1 MIQFVSLTFIFFL
14 IDLTQFKLQI
24 IEKLLTA
31 MRINNNLAR
40 LKTYLLRHKRD
51 LILGAIFALGTNFF
65 ALLIP
70 YVLRYTIDG
79 LQTVINKETLLLY
92 ALLIASISIMG
103 GLFRYLM
110 TRRLMGVAFQI
121 EYELRNDLFNH
132 LQKLSLSYFHKIKTG
147 DIMARAT
154 NDLKAVRMLLGPGIR
169 NLLNTIIMGSTAII
183 LMLIINSKLTLY
195 SLIPLPILTVAVIIF
210 SSRIFHRFKKVQEQ
224 FSSISAGVQENLSG
238 IRVVKAYVQE
248 ENEKRK
254 FKQLNQD
261 YMNKNMSLVKIW
273 GPFFPFIMLIAGIG
287 IVIVLWFGGQLV
299 ITGEISL
306 GQFVQFSGYLMM
318 LTWPMM
324 ALGWVINLV
333 QRGSASMGR
342 LMEILDQVPEIK
354 DSEWTQDI
362 NILEGEIEFKN
373 VSFAYDEK
381 VILKN
386 INLKIPKGMT
396 IGIMGP
402 TGSGKTTLVNL
413 IPRLLELR
421 QGSLTIDGRE
431 IKTIP
436 LKVLRKNVGYVPQET
451 FLFSESLKENIIYGL
466 EGFDEAKLRRAVS
479 ISALDDEIERFSQRY
494 ETPVGERGV
503 TLSGGQKQRTALS
516 RAIIR
521 EPKILILDD
530 AFSSVDVHTEEKILK
545 QLRKF
550 RERRTCILVAHRIST
565 IHDADLIVVLKDG
578 EIVEQGTHKELVAS
592 GGIYANIYR
601 QQRLREELE
610 KIA

>member
-1 MIQFVSLTFIFFL
+1 MTLIFFL
-14 IDLTQFKLQI
+14 INLTQLKLQI

-31 MRINNNLAR
+31 MRINNNFAR

-51 LILGAIFALGTNFF
+51 LIWGVVFSIGTNLF

-92 ALLIASISIMG
+92 ALLIACISIMG
-103 GLFRYLM
+103 GFFRYLM
-110 TRRLMGVAFQI
+110 TRRIVGVAFQV
-121 EYELRNDLFNH
+121 EYELRNDLFSH

-169 NLLNTIIMGSTAII
+169 NLLNTIIMGTAAIA
-183 LMLIINSKLTLY
+183 LMLTIDYKLTLY
-195 SLIPLPILTVAVIIF
+195 SLIPLPVLTITVTIF

-224 FSSISAGVQENLSG
+224 FSSMSAGVQENLSG
-238 IRVVKAYVQE
+238 IRVVKAHAQE

-254 FKQLNQD
+254 FEQLNQE
-261 YMNKNMSLVKIW
+261 YMNRNMSLVKIW
-273 GPFFPFIMLIAGIG
+273 GPFFPFIMLIFGIG
-287 IVIVLWFGGQLV
+287 MVIVLWLGGRLV
-299 ITGEISL
+299 ITERISL
-306 GQFVQFSGYLMM
+306 GQLVQFNGYLMM
-318 LTWPMM
+318 LTFPMM
-324 ALGWVINLV
+324 ALGFVINLV

-342 LMEILDQVPEIK
+342 LVEILEQVPEIQ
-354 DSEWTQDI
+354 DGEWTQDI

-373 VSFAYDEK
+373 ASFAYDEK

-386 INLKIPKGMT
+386 INLKIPKGIT
-396 IGIMGP
+396 IGITGP
-402 TGSGKTTLVNL
+402 IGSGKSTLINL

-436 LKVLRKNVGYVPQET
+436 LKVLRKNIGYVPQET

-466 EGFDEAKLRRAVS
+466 ERFDEAKLRRAVS
-479 ISALDDEIERFSQRY
+479 ISALDDEIGRFSQGY

-530 AFSSVDVHTEEKILK
+530 AFSSVDVHTEEKILE

-550 RERRTCILVAHRIST
+550 RKRRTCILVAHRIST

-578 EIVEQGTHKELVAS
+578 EIVEQGTHKELVAKR
-592 GGIYANIYR
+592 GIYANMYR
-601 QQRLREELE
+601 QQRLQEELE
-610 KIA
+610 KTV

>member
-1 MIQFVSLTFIFFL
+1 MWGVVFSI
-14 IDLTQFKLQI
+14 
-24 IEKLLTA
+24 
-31 MRINNNLAR
+31 
-40 LKTYLLRHKRD
+40 
-51 LILGAIFALGTNFF
+51 GTNLS

-92 ALLIASISIMG
+92 ALLIVSISIMG
-103 GLFRYLM
+103 GFFRYLM
-110 TRRLMGVAFQI
+110 TRRIVGLAFQI
-121 EYELRNDLFNH
+121 EYELRNDLFTH

-169 NLLNTIIMGSTAII
+169 NSLNTVIMGTAAIA
-183 LMLIINSKLTLY
+183 LMFVINSELTLY
-195 SLIPLPILTVAVIIF
+195 SLIPLPVLTIAVAIF
-210 SSRIFHRFKKVQEQ
+210 SSRIFRRFKKVQEQ

-238 IRVVKAYVQE
+238 IRVVKAHAQE

-254 FKQLNQD
+254 FKQLNEE
-261 YMNKNMSLVKIW
+261 YLNNNMSLAKIW
-273 GPFFPFIMLIAGIG
+273 GPFFPFIMLIFGIG
-287 IVIVLWFGGQLV
+287 IIIVLWLGGRLV
-299 ITGEISL
+299 IAEKISL
-306 GQFVQFSGYLMM
+306 GQLVQFNGYLMM
-318 LTWPMM
+318 LTFPMM
-324 ALGWVINLV
+324 ALGFVINLV

-342 LMEILDQVPEIK
+342 LMEILEQVPEIQ
-354 DSEWTQDI
+354 DGDWTQDI
-362 NILEGEIEFKN
+362 NIIEGEIEFKN

-386 INLKIPKGMT
+386 INLKIPTGMT
-396 IGIMGP
+396 IGITGP
-402 TGSGKTTLVNL
+402 IGSGKSTLVNL

-436 LKVLRKNVGYVPQET
+436 LKVLRKNIGYVPQET
-451 FLFSESLKENIIYGL
+451 FLFSESLKENIVYGL
-466 EGFDEAKLRRAVS
+466 ERFDEAKLRRAVS
-479 ISALDDEIERFSQRY
+479 ISALDDEIGRFSQGY

-530 AFSSVDVHTEEKILK
+530 AFSSVDVHTEEKILG

-550 RERRTCILVAHRIST
+550 RKRRTCILVAHRIST
-565 IHDADLIVVLKDG
+565 IHDADLIVVIKDG
-578 EIVEQGTHKELVAS
+578 EIAEQGTHKELVIKR
-592 GGIYANIYR
+592 GIYANMYR
-601 QQRLREELE
+601 QQRLQEELE
-610 KIA
+610 KTV

>member
-1 MIQFVSLTFIFFL
+1 
-14 IDLTQFKLQI
+14 
-24 IEKLLTA
+24 

>member
-1 MIQFVSLTFIFFL
+1 MTFIFFL
-14 IDLTQFKLQI
+14 INLTQFKLQI

-110 TRRLMGVAFQI
+110 TRRLMGVAFQV

-421 QGSLTIDGRE
+421 QGSLTIDGME

-466 EGFDEAKLRRAVS
+466 ESFDEAKLGRAVS

-578 EIVEQGTHKELVAS
+578 EIVEQGTHKELVSS

>member
-1 MIQFVSLTFIFFL
+1 ML
-14 IDLTQFKLQI
+14 
-24 IEKLLTA
+24 
-31 MRINNNLAR
+31 
-40 LKTYLLRHKRD
+40 
-51 LILGAIFALGTNFF
+51 

-79 LQTVINKETLLLY
+79 LKTVMNKETLLLY
-92 ALLIASISIMG
+92 AVLIVSISIMAG
-103 GLFRYLM
+103 FFQFLM

-121 EYELRNDLFNH
+121 EYELRNDLFSH
-132 LQKLSLSYFHKIKTG
+132 LQKLSLSYFHKTKTG

-154 NDLKAVRMLLGPGIR
+154 NDLKAVRMLVGPGIR
-169 NLLNTIIMGSTAII
+169 NLLNTIIMGSAAII
-183 LMLIINSKLTLY
+183 LMLIIDYKLTLY
-195 SLIPLPILTVAVIIF
+195 SLMPLPVLTIAVTIF
-210 SSRIFHRFKKVQEQ
+210 SSRIFYRFQKVQEQ
-224 FSSISAGVQENLSG
+224 FSSISVGVQENLTG

-248 ENEKRK
+248 GNEKRK

-261 YMNKNMSLVKIW
+261 YMDKNISLVKIW
-273 GPFFPFIMLIAGIG
+273 GLFFPFIMLIAGIG
-287 IVIVLWFGGQLV
+287 MVIVLWLGGRLV
-299 ITGEISL
+299 MAGKISL
-306 GQFVQFSGYLMM
+306 GQFVQFNGYLMM

-324 ALGWVINLV
+324 ALGWAVNLV

-342 LMEILDQVPEIK
+342 LIEILDQAPEIK
-354 DSEWTQDI
+354 DSEYLEDI
-362 NILEGEIEFKN
+362 RTLEGEIEFKN
-373 VSFAYDEK
+373 VSFAYDKK

-386 INLKIPKGMT
+386 IDLKIPKGIT
-396 IGIMGP
+396 IGIIGP
-402 TGSGKTTLVNL
+402 TGSGKSTLVNL
-413 IPRLLELR
+413 IPRLLEVR
-421 QGSLTIDGRE
+421 EGSLTIDGME
-431 IKTIP
+431 IKSIP
-436 LKVLRKNVGYVPQET
+436 LKILRKNIGYVPQET

-479 ISALDDEIERFSQRY
+479 ISALSDEIERFSQRY

-550 RERRTCILVAHRIST
+550 RKRRTCILVSHRTST
-565 IHDADLIVVLKDG
+565 IEDADWIVVLKDG
-578 EIVEQGTHKELVAS
+578 RIVEQGTHEELVARS
-592 GGIYANIYR
+592 GIYTDIWL
-601 QQRLREELE
+601 QQQLRKELE

>member
-1 MIQFVSLTFIFFL
+1 M
-14 IDLTQFKLQI
+14 
-24 IEKLLTA
+24 
-31 MRINNNLAR
+31 
-40 LKTYLLRHKRD
+40 
-51 LILGAIFALGTNFF
+51 GTNLF

-92 ALLIASISIMG
+92 ALLIVSISVVG
-103 GLFRYLM
+103 GFFRYLM
-110 TRRLMGVAFQI
+110 TRTIVGLAFQI
-121 EYELRNDLFNH
+121 EYELRNDLFTH
-132 LQKLSLSYFHKIKTG
+132 LQKLSLSYFHNIKTG

-169 NLLNTIIMGSTAII
+169 NSLNTIIMGTAAIA
-183 LMLIINSKLTLY
+183 LMFVINSELTLY
-195 SLIPLPILTVAVIIF
+195 SLIPLPVLTIAVAIF
-210 SSRIFHRFKKVQEQ
+210 SSRIFRRFKKVQEQ

-238 IRVVKAYVQE
+238 IRVVKAHAQE

-254 FKQLNQD
+254 FKQLNQE
-261 YMNKNMSLVKIW
+261 YLNNNMSLAKIW
-273 GPFFPFIMLIAGIG
+273 GPFFPFIMLIFGIG
-287 IVIVLWFGGQLV
+287 IIIVLWLGGRLV
-299 ITGEISL
+299 IEEKISL
-306 GQFVQFSGYLMM
+306 GQLVQFNGYLMM
-318 LTWPMM
+318 LTFPMM
-324 ALGWVINLV
+324 ALGFVINLV

-342 LMEILDQVPEIK
+342 LMEILEQVPEIQ
-354 DSEWTQDI
+354 DGEWTQDI
-362 NILEGEIEFKN
+362 NIIEGEIEFKN

-386 INLKIPKGMT
+386 INLKIPTGMT
-396 IGIMGP
+396 IGITGP
-402 TGSGKTTLVNL
+402 IGSGKSTLVNL

-421 QGSLTIDGRE
+421 QGSLTIDGTE

-436 LKVLRKNVGYVPQET
+436 LRVLRKNIGYVPQET

-466 EGFDEAKLRRAVS
+466 ERFDEARLRRAVS
-479 ISALDDEIERFSQRY
+479 ISALDDEIGRFSQGY

-521 EPKILILDD
+521 EPEILILDD
-530 AFSSVDVHTEEKILK
+530 AFSSVDVHTEEKILE

-550 RERRTCILVAHRIST
+550 RKRRTCILVAHRIST

-578 EIVEQGTHKELVAS
+578 EIVEQGTHKELVARR
-592 GGIYANIYR
+592 GIYTNMYR
-601 QQRLREELE
+601 QQRLQEELE
-610 KIA
+610 KTV

>member
-1 MIQFVSLTFIFFL
+1 LTFIFFL
-14 IDLTQFKLQI
+14 INLTQFKLQI

-110 TRRLMGVAFQI
+110 TRRLMGVAFQV

-421 QGSLTIDGRE
+421 QGSLTIDGME

-466 EGFDEAKLRRAVS
+466 ESFDEAKLGRAVS

-578 EIVEQGTHKELVAS
+578 EIVEQGTHKELVSS

>member
-1 MIQFVSLTFIFFL
+1 LTFIFFL
-14 IDLTQFKLQI
+14 INLTQFKLQI

-40 LKTYLLRHKRD
+40 LKTYLLRHKRG

-103 GLFRYLM
+103 GFFRYLM
-110 TRRLMGVAFQI
+110 TRRLMGVAFQV

-421 QGSLTIDGRE
+421 QGSLTIDGME

-578 EIVEQGTHKELVAS
+578 EIVEQGTHKELVSS

>member
-1 MIQFVSLTFIFFL
+1 MTPIFFL
-14 IDLTQFKLQI
+14 IDLTQLKLQI

-31 MRINNNLAR
+31 MRKNNNLAR

-51 LILGAIFALGTNFF
+51 LIWGVFFSIGTNFF

-79 LQTVINKETLLLY
+79 LQTVISKETLLLY
-92 ALLIASISIMG
+92 ALLIVSISIMG
-103 GLFRYLM
+103 GFFRYLM
-110 TRRLMGVAFQI
+110 TRRIVGVAFQV
-121 EYELRNDLFNH
+121 EYELRNDLFSH

-169 NLLNTIIMGSTAII
+169 NLLNTIIMGTAAIA
-183 LMLIINSKLTLY
+183 LMFVINSELTLY
-195 SLIPLPILTVAVIIF
+195 SLIPLPVLTIAVTIF
-210 SSRIFHRFKKVQEQ
+210 SSRIFRRFKKVQEQ

-238 IRVVKAYVQE
+238 IRVVKAHAQE

-254 FKQLNQD
+254 FKQLNQE
-261 YMNKNMSLVKIW
+261 YMNRNMSLVKIW
-273 GPFFPFIMLIAGIG
+273 GPFFPFIMLIFGIG
-287 IVIVLWFGGQLV
+287 MIIVLWLGGRLV
-299 ITGEISL
+299 IAAEISL
-306 GQFVQFSGYLMM
+306 GQFVQFNGYLMM
-318 LTWPMM
+318 LTFPMM
-324 ALGWVINLV
+324 ALGFVINLV

-342 LMEILDQVPEIK
+342 LMEILEQVPEIQ
-354 DSEWTQDI
+354 DGEWTQDI
-362 NILEGEIEFKN
+362 KTFEGEIEFKN
-373 VSFAYDEK
+373 ASFAYDKK

-386 INLKIPKGMT
+386 INLKIPKGIT
-396 IGIMGP
+396 IGITGP
-402 TGSGKTTLVNL
+402 IGSGKSTLINL

-436 LKVLRKNVGYVPQET
+436 LKVLRKNIGYVPQET

-466 EGFDEAKLRRAVS
+466 ERFDEAKLRRAVS
-479 ISALDDEIERFSQRY
+479 VSALDDEIGRFSQGY

-530 AFSSVDVHTEEKILK
+530 AFSSVDVHTEEKILE

-550 RERRTCILVAHRIST
+550 RKRRTCILVSHRIST

-578 EIVEQGTHKELVAS
+578 EIVEQGTHKELITKR
-592 GGIYANIYR
+592 GIYANMYR

>member
-1 MIQFVSLTFIFFL
+1 MRFLTLALFL
-14 IDLTQFKLQI
+14 INLTKFKPEI

-51 LILGAIFALGTNFF
+51 LIWGVVFSIGTNLS

-70 YVLRYTIDG
+70 YVLRYAIDG

-92 ALLIASISIMG
+92 ALLIVLISIMG
-103 GLFRYLM
+103 GFFRYLM
-110 TRRLMGVAFQI
+110 TRRIVGLSFQI

-169 NLLNTIIMGSTAII
+169 NSLNTIIMGTAAIA
-183 LMLIINSKLTLY
+183 LMLVINPELTLY
-195 SLIPLPILTVAVIIF
+195 SLIPLPILTIAVTIF
-210 SSRIFHRFKKVQEQ
+210 SSRIFRRFKKVQEQ

-238 IRVVKAYVQE
+238 IRVVKAHAQE

-254 FKQLNQD
+254 FKQLNQE
-261 YMNKNMSLVKIW
+261 YMNRNMSLVKIW
-273 GPFFPFIMLIAGIG
+273 GPFFPFIMLIFGIG
-287 IVIVLWFGGQLV
+287 IIIVLWLGGGLV
-299 ITGEISL
+299 ITEKISL
-306 GQFVQFSGYLMM
+306 GQFVQFNGYLMM
-318 LTWPMM
+318 LAFPMM
-324 ALGWVINLV
+324 ALGFVINLV

-342 LMEILDQVPEIK
+342 LMEILEQVPEIQ
-354 DSEWTQDI
+354 DGEWTQDI
-362 NILEGEIEFKN
+362 NIIEGEIEFKN
-373 VSFAYDEK
+373 ASFAYDEK
-381 VILKN
+381 MILKN
-386 INLKIPKGMT
+386 INLKIPTGIT
-396 IGIMGP
+396 IGITGP
-402 TGSGKTTLVNL
+402 IGSGKSTLVNL
-413 IPRLLELR
+413 ILRLLELR
-421 QGSLTIDGRE
+421 EGSLTIDGRD
-431 IKTIP
+431 IKTVP
-436 LKVLRKNVGYVPQET
+436 LKVLRKNIGYVPQET

-466 EGFDEAKLRRAVS
+466 ERFDEAKLRRAVS
-479 ISALDDEIERFSQRY
+479 ISALNDEIGRFSQGY

-530 AFSSVDVHTEEKILK
+530 AFSSVDVHTEEKILE

-550 RERRTCILVAHRIST
+550 RKRRTCILVAHRIST

-578 EIVEQGTHKELVAS
+578 EIVEQGTHNELVTKR
-592 GGIYANIYR
+592 GIYANMYR
-601 QQRLREELE
+601 QQRLQEELE
-610 KIA
+610 KTV

>member
-1 MIQFVSLTFIFFL
+1 MRFLTLALFL
-14 IDLTQFKLQI
+14 INLTKFKPEI

-51 LILGAIFALGTNFF
+51 LIWGVVFSIGTNLS

-70 YVLRYTIDG
+70 YVLRYAIDG

-92 ALLIASISIMG
+92 ALLIVLISIMG
-103 GLFRYLM
+103 GFFRYLM
-110 TRRLMGVAFQI
+110 TRRIVGLSFQI

-169 NLLNTIIMGSTAII
+169 NSLNTIIMGTAAIA
-183 LMLIINSKLTLY
+183 LMLVINPELTLY
-195 SLIPLPILTVAVIIF
+195 SLIPLPVLTIAVTIF
-210 SSRIFHRFKKVQEQ
+210 SSRIFRRFKKVQEQ

-238 IRVVKAYVQE
+238 IRVVKAHAQE

-254 FKQLNQD
+254 FKQLNQE
-261 YMNKNMSLVKIW
+261 YMNRNMSLVKIW
-273 GPFFPFIMLIAGIG
+273 GPFFPFIMLIFGIG
-287 IVIVLWFGGQLV
+287 IIIVLWLGGRLV
-299 ITGEISL
+299 ITEKISL
-306 GQFVQFSGYLMM
+306 GQFVQFNGYLMM
-318 LTWPMM
+318 LAFPMM
-324 ALGWVINLV
+324 ALGFVINLV

-342 LMEILDQVPEIK
+342 LMEILEQVPEIQ
-354 DSEWTQDI
+354 DGEWTQDI
-362 NILEGEIEFKN
+362 NIIEGEIEFKN
-373 VSFAYDEK
+373 ASFAYDEK
-381 VILKN
+381 MILKN
-386 INLKIPKGMT
+386 INLKIPTGIT
-396 IGIMGP
+396 IGITGP
-402 TGSGKTTLVNL
+402 IGSGKSTLVNL
-413 IPRLLELR
+413 ILRLLELR
-421 QGSLTIDGRE
+421 EGSLTIDGRD
-431 IKTIP
+431 IKTVP
-436 LKVLRKNVGYVPQET
+436 LKVLRKNIGYVPQET

-466 EGFDEAKLRRAVS
+466 ERFDEAKLRRAVS
-479 ISALDDEIERFSQRY
+479 ISALNDEIGRFSQGY

-530 AFSSVDVHTEEKILK
+530 AFSSVDVHTEEKILE

-550 RERRTCILVAHRIST
+550 RKRRTCILVAHRIST

-578 EIVEQGTHKELVAS
+578 EIVERGTHNELVTKR
-592 GGIYANIYR
+592 GIYANMYR
-601 QQRLREELE
+601 QQRLQEELE
-610 KIA
+610 KTV

>member
-1 MIQFVSLTFIFFL
+1 M
-14 IDLTQFKLQI
+14 
-24 IEKLLTA
+24 
-31 MRINNNLAR
+31 
-40 LKTYLLRHKRD
+40 
-51 LILGAIFALGTNFF
+51 GTNFF

-79 LQTVINKETLLLY
+79 LQTVISKETLLLY
-92 ALLIASISIMG
+92 ALLIVSISIMG
-103 GLFRYLM
+103 GFFRYLM
-110 TRRLMGVAFQI
+110 TRRIVGLAFQI
-121 EYELRNDLFNH
+121 EYELRNDLFEH

-169 NLLNTIIMGSTAII
+169 NSLNTIIMGTAAIA
-183 LMLIINSKLTLY
+183 LMFIINSELTLY
-195 SLIPLPILTVAVIIF
+195 SLIPLPVLTVAVTIF

-224 FSSISAGVQENLSG
+224 FSSISTGVQENLSG
-238 IRVVKAYVQE
+238 IRVVKAHAQE

-254 FKQLNQD
+254 FKQLNQE
-261 YMNKNMSLVKIW
+261 YMNRNMSLVKIW
-273 GPFFPFIMLIAGIG
+273 GPFFPFIMLIFGIG
-287 IVIVLWFGGQLV
+287 IIIVLWLGGRLV
-299 ITGEISL
+299 IAEKISL
-306 GQFVQFSGYLMM
+306 GQFVQFNAYLMM
-318 LTWPMM
+318 LAFPMM
-324 ALGWVINLV
+324 ALGFVINLV

-342 LMEILDQVPEIK
+342 LMEVLEQVPEIQ
-354 DSEWTQDI
+354 DGEWTQNI
-362 NILEGEIEFKN
+362 NIIEGEIEFRN

-386 INLKIPKGMT
+386 INLKIPTGIT
-396 IGIMGP
+396 IGITGP
-402 TGSGKTTLVNL
+402 IGSGKSTLVNL

-436 LKVLRKNVGYVPQET
+436 LKVLRKNIGYVPQET

-466 EGFDEAKLRRAVS
+466 ERFDEAKLRRAVS
-479 ISALDDEIERFSQRY
+479 ISALNDEIGRFSQGY

-530 AFSSVDVHTEEKILK
+530 AFSSVDVQTEEKILK

-578 EIVEQGTHKELVAS
+578 EIVEQGTHKELVAKR
-592 GGIYANIYR
+592 GIYANMYR
-601 QQRLREELE
+601 QQRLQEEL
-610 KIA
+610 KKTV

>member
-1 MIQFVSLTFIFFL
+1 
-14 IDLTQFKLQI
+14 
-24 IEKLLTA
+24 
-31 MRINNNLAR
+31 MRINNNLAK

-103 GLFRYLM
+103 GFFRYLM
-110 TRRLMGVAFQI
+110 TRRLMGVAFQV

-436 LKVLRKNVGYVPQET
+436 LKVLRRNIGYVPQET

-503 TLSGGQKQRTALS
+503 TLSGEQLFP
-516 RAIIR
+516 
-521 EPKILILDD
+521 EPLFVSPR
-530 AFSSVDVHTEEKILK
+530 FSSLMMPSPVWMLTLR
-545 QLRKF
+545 RKF
-550 RERRTCILVAHRIST
+550 
-565 IHDADLIVVLKDG
+565 
-578 EIVEQGTHKELVAS
+578 
-592 GGIYANIYR
+592 
-601 QQRLREELE
+601 
-610 KIA
+610 

>member
-1 MIQFVSLTFIFFL
+1 
-14 IDLTQFKLQI
+14 
-24 IEKLLTA
+24 

-40 LKTYLLRHKRD
+40 LKTYLLRHKRG

-103 GLFRYLM
+103 GFFRYLM
-110 TRRLMGVAFQI
+110 TRRLMGVAFQV

-183 LMLIINSKLTLY
+183 LMLIINSELTLY

-421 QGSLTIDGRE
+421 QGSLTIDGME

-578 EIVEQGTHKELVAS
+578 EIVEQGTHKELVSS

>member
-1 MIQFVSLTFIFFL
+1 
-14 IDLTQFKLQI
+14 
-24 IEKLLTA
+24 LL
-31 MRINNNLAR
+31 
-40 LKTYLLRHKRD
+40 
-51 LILGAIFALGTNFF
+51 

-79 LQTVINKETLLLY
+79 LKTVMNKETLLLY
-92 ALLIASISIMG
+92 AVLIVSISIMAG
-103 GLFRYLM
+103 FFQFLM

-121 EYELRNDLFNH
+121 EYELRNDLFSH
-132 LQKLSLSYFHKIKTG
+132 LQKLSLSYFHKTKTG

-154 NDLKAVRMLLGPGIR
+154 NDLKAVRMLVGPGIR
-169 NLLNTIIMGSTAII
+169 NLLNTIIMGSAAII
-183 LMLIINSKLTLY
+183 LMLIIDYKLTLY
-195 SLIPLPILTVAVIIF
+195 SLMPLPVLTIAVTIF
-210 SSRIFHRFKKVQEQ
+210 SSRIFYRFQKVQEQ
-224 FSSISAGVQENLSG
+224 FSSISVGVQENLTG

-248 ENEKRK
+248 GNEKRK

-261 YMNKNMSLVKIW
+261 YMDKNISLVKIW
-273 GPFFPFIMLIAGIG
+273 GLFFPFIMLIAGIG
-287 IVIVLWFGGQLV
+287 MVIVLWLGGRLV
-299 ITGEISL
+299 MAGKISL
-306 GQFVQFSGYLMM
+306 GQFVQFNGYLMM

-324 ALGWVINLV
+324 ALGWAVNLV

-342 LMEILDQVPEIK
+342 LIEILDQAPEIK
-354 DSEWTQDI
+354 DSEYLEDI
-362 NILEGEIEFKN
+362 RTLEGEIEFKN
-373 VSFAYDEK
+373 VSFAYDKK

-386 INLKIPKGMT
+386 IDLKIPKGIT
-396 IGIMGP
+396 IGIIGP
-402 TGSGKTTLVNL
+402 TGSGKSTLVNL
-413 IPRLLELR
+413 IPRLLEVR
-421 QGSLTIDGRE
+421 EGSLTIDGME
-431 IKTIP
+431 IKSIP
-436 LKVLRKNVGYVPQET
+436 LKILRKNIGYVPQET

-479 ISALDDEIERFSQRY
+479 ISALSDEIERFSQRY

-550 RERRTCILVAHRIST
+550 RKRRTCILVSHRTST
-565 IHDADLIVVLKDG
+565 IEDADWIVVLKDG
-578 EIVEQGTHKELVAS
+578 RIVEQGTHEELVARS
-592 GGIYANIYR
+592 GIYTDIWL
-601 QQRLREELE
+601 QQQLRKELE

>member
-1 MIQFVSLTFIFFL
+1 MLN
-14 IDLTQFKLQI
+14 LTQFKLQI

-51 LILGAIFALGTNFF
+51 LIWGVVFSIGTNLF

-79 LQTVINKETLLLY
+79 LQTVISKETLLLY
-92 ALLIASISIMG
+92 ALLIVSISIMG
-103 GLFRYLM
+103 GFFRYLM
-110 TRRLMGVAFQI
+110 TRRIVGVAFQV
-121 EYELRNDLFNH
+121 EYELRNDLFSH

-169 NLLNTIIMGSTAII
+169 NLLNTIIMGTAAIA
-183 LMLIINSKLTLY
+183 LMLTIDYKLTLY
-195 SLIPLPILTVAVIIF
+195 SLIPLPVLTITVTIF

-224 FSSISAGVQENLSG
+224 FSSMSAGVQENLSG
-238 IRVVKAYVQE
+238 IRVVKAHAQE

-254 FKQLNQD
+254 FKHLNQE

-273 GPFFPFIMLIAGIG
+273 GPFFPFIMLIFGIG
-287 IVIVLWFGGQLV
+287 MVIVLWLGGRLV
-299 ITGEISL
+299 ITERISL
-306 GQFVQFSGYLMM
+306 GQLVQFNGYLMM
-318 LTWPMM
+318 LTFPMM
-324 ALGWVINLV
+324 ALGFVINLV

-342 LMEILDQVPEIK
+342 LMEILEQVPEIQ
-354 DSEWTQDI
+354 DGEWTQDI
-362 NILEGEIEFKN
+362 KTLEGAIEFKN

-386 INLKIPKGMT
+386 INLKIAKGIT
-396 IGIMGP
+396 IGITGP
-402 TGSGKTTLVNL
+402 IGSGKSTLVNL

-436 LKVLRKNVGYVPQET
+436 LKVLRKNIGYVPQET

-466 EGFDEAKLRRAVS
+466 ERFDEAKLRRAVS

-503 TLSGGQKQRTALS
+503 TLSGGQKQRTAIS

-550 RERRTCILVAHRIST
+550 RKKRTCILVAHRIST
-565 IHDADLIVVLKDG
+565 IHDADLILVLKDG
-578 EIVEQGTHKELVAS
+578 EIVEQGTHKELVAKR
-592 GGIYANIYR
+592 GIYANMYR
-601 QQRLREELE
+601 QQRLQEELE
-610 KIA
+610 KTV

>member
-1 MIQFVSLTFIFFL
+1 MKIGSNLT
-14 IDLTQFKLQI
+14 
-24 IEKLLTA
+24 
-31 MRINNNLAR
+31 R
-40 LKTYLLRHKRD
+40 LKAYLLKHKRD
-51 LILGAIFALGTNFF
+51 LILGVIFAGGTNFF

-70 YVLRYTIDG
+70 YVLRYVIDG
-79 LQTVINKETLLLY
+79 LKILINKETLLLY
-92 ALLIASISIMG
+92 ALLIVSISVIG
-103 GLFRYLM
+103 GFFRYLM
-110 TRRLMGVAFQI
+110 TRRLIGVAFQI

-132 LQKLSLSYFHKIKTG
+132 LQKLSLSYFHKTKTG

-154 NDLKAVRMLLGPGIR
+154 NDLKAVRMFLGPGIR
-169 NLLNTIIMGSTAII
+169 NFLNTIIMGSAAII
-183 LMLIINSKLTLY
+183 LMLTINPRLTLY
-195 SLIPLPILTVAVIIF
+195 SLIPLPVLTIAVTIF
-210 SSRIFHRFKKVQEQ
+210 SSKIFYRFKKVQEQ

-261 YMNKNMSLVKIW
+261 YMNKNMSLVKVW
-273 GPFFPFIMLIAGIG
+273 GLFFPFIMLITGTG

-299 ITGEISL
+299 ITGKISL

-342 LMEILDQVPEIK
+342 LTEILDQVPEIK
-354 DSEWTQDI
+354 DSKWTQ
-362 NILEGEIEFKN
+362 NIQSFEGTIEFRN
-373 VSFAYDEK
+373 VSFAYDKK

-396 IGIMGP
+396 VGIMGP

-421 QGSLTIDGRE
+421 QGSLTIDGME

-436 LKVLRKNVGYVPQET
+436 LKVLRKNIGYVPQET

-466 EGFDEAKLRRAVS
+466 EDFDEAKLRRAVN
-479 ISALDDEIERFSQRY
+479 ISALSDEIEKFSQKY

-530 AFSSVDVHTEEKILK
+530 AFSSVDAHTEEEILK
-545 QLRKF
+545 KLRRF
-550 RERRTCILVAHRIST
+550 RKGRTCILVSHRIST
-565 IHDADLIVVLKDG
+565 IQDADLIVVLKDG
-578 EIVEQGTHKELVAS
+578 QIAEQGTHKELLAS
-592 GGIYANIYR
+592 GGIYANMYR
-601 QQRLREELE
+601 QQQLREELE
-610 KIA
+610 KM

>member
-1 MIQFVSLTFIFFL
+1 M
-14 IDLTQFKLQI
+14 K
-24 IEKLLTA
+24 
-31 MRINNNLAR
+31 INNNLAR

-79 LQTVINKETLLLY
+79 LKALINKETLLLY

-103 GLFRYLM
+103 GFFRYLM
-110 TRRLMGVAFQI
+110 TRRLIGVAFQI

-195 SLIPLPILTVAVIIF
+195 SLIPLPVLTVAVIIF

-273 GPFFPFIMLIAGIG
+273 GLFFPFIMLIAGIG

-318 LTWPMM
+318 LTFPMM

-342 LMEILDQVPEIK
+342 LIEILDQVPEIQ
-354 DSEWTQDI
+354 DGEWTQDI
-362 NILEGEIEFKN
+362 SLLEGEIEFKN

-421 QGSLTIDGRE
+421 QGSLTIGGRE

-545 QLRKF
+545 QLHKF
-550 RERRTCILVAHRIST
+550 RERRTCILVTHRIST

-578 EIVEQGTHKELVAS
+578 EIVEQGTHKELVAKR
-592 GGIYANIYR
+592 GIYTNMYR
-601 QQRLREELE
+601 QQQLKEELE
-610 KIA
+610 RI

>member
-1 MIQFVSLTFIFFL
+1 
-14 IDLTQFKLQI
+14 
-24 IEKLLTA
+24 

-40 LKTYLLRHKRD
+40 LKVYLLRHKKD
-51 LILGAIFALGTNFF
+51 LALGVIYSMGTNML

-92 ALLIASISIMG
+92 ALLIVSISIMG
-103 GLFRYLM
+103 GFFRYLM
-110 TRRLMGVAFQI
+110 TRRIVGVAFQI
-121 EYELRNDLFNH
+121 EYELRNDLFEH

-169 NLLNTIIMGSTAII
+169 NSLNTIIMGTAAIA
-183 LMLIINSKLTLY
+183 LMLVINLELTLY
-195 SLIPLPILTVAVIIF
+195 SLIPLPVLTIAVTIF
-210 SSRIFHRFKKVQEQ
+210 SSRIFRRFKKVQEQ

-238 IRVVKAYVQE
+238 IRVVKAHAQE

-254 FKQLNQD
+254 FKQLNQE
-261 YMNKNMSLVKIW
+261 YMNRNMSLVKIW
-273 GPFFPFIMLIAGIG
+273 GPFFPFIMLIFGIG
-287 IVIVLWFGGQLV
+287 IIIVLWLGGRLV
-299 ITGEISL
+299 IAEKISL
-306 GQFVQFSGYLMM
+306 GQLVQFNGYLMM
-318 LTWPMM
+318 LAFPMM
-324 ALGWVINLV
+324 ALGFVINLV

-342 LMEILDQVPEIK
+342 LMEILEQVPEIQ
-354 DSEWTQDI
+354 DGEWTQDI
-362 NILEGEIEFKN
+362 RTFEGEIEFRN

-386 INLKIPKGMT
+386 INLKIPTGIT
-396 IGIMGP
+396 IGITGP
-402 TGSGKTTLVNL
+402 IGSGKSTLVNL

-421 QGSLTIDGRE
+421 QGSLTIDGKE

-436 LKVLRKNVGYVPQET
+436 LKVLRKNIGYVPQET

-466 EGFDEAKLRRAVS
+466 ERFDEAKLRRAVS
-479 ISALDDEIERFSQRY
+479 ISALNDEIGRFSQGY

-578 EIVEQGTHKELVAS
+578 EIVEQGTHKELVAKR
-592 GGIYANIYR
+592 GIYANMYR
-601 QQRLREELE
+601 QQRLQEELE
-610 KIA
+610 KAV